1 MSAEDLAT
9 QRWRKLSRLDAEIDA
24 LQRRLDREREVHRQ
38 MQKHGFPLS
47 HVELGIKDI
56 AEELALLVASRLAL
70 MEEMATD
77 PAGTKFS

>member
-1 MSAEDLAT
+1 MTADLLT
-9 QRWRKLSRLDAEIDA
+9 QRARKLSRLDFEIET

-38 MQKHGFPLS
+38 MQKHGFPLT

-56 AEELALLVASRLAL
+56 AEELAHLVAARLAL